1 MQTFSCPV
9 TMRTR
14 MLCISLSV
22 IGALLF
28 LYFFST
34 NCFFRP
40 YAGLEIELTCG
51 MVTLLFLCLNGFWVF
66 PKILLN
72 RNFQMYFWLLLTLS
86 ILPTSVEFI
95 LAFPAFEDVFEPNLR
110 LSVDRLMI
118 LKMYANI
125 LLRNLGCMG
134 VIDLISTIAFLNAQN
149 KNTECI
155 IRAATNYI
163 TVSIG
168 KKRSVI
174 QTNRV
179 CYCMQVENY
188 AHIYLSDGMEC
199 LKYCSMSS
207 LRDILGSE
215 FIQIS
220 KNCIVNS
227 SFLFE
232 LQEDSVT
239 LHSPDGK
246 VDCHLRV
253 GNKYRNRIEEY
264 LSSVNLT
271 EKTPPSKDTENS
283 PDITTLIPKS
293 IQDNR
298 RAIRIYSYILKH
310 PNCKMDEIIKHT
322 GIPKSSLARYLK
334 NMISDGLILY
344 VGSNKTGGYRV
355 VER

>member
-1 MQTFSCPV
+1 MKTKVF
-9 TMRTR
+9 
-14 MLCISLSV
+14 LISLSV

-40 YAGLEIELTCG
+40 YAGFEIELTCAI
-51 MVTLLFLCLNGFWVF
+51 VTLLFLCLNGVWIF
-66 PKILLN
+66 PKFLLN
-72 RNFQMYFWLLLTLS
+72 RNFQTYFWLLLTLS

-95 LAFPAFEDVFEPNLR
+95 LVFPAFEDVFEPNLR
-110 LSVDRLMI
+110 SSVDRLMI

-174 QTNRV
+174 KTNRV
-179 CYCMQVENY
+179 CYCVQVENY

-207 LRDILGSE
+207 LCDILGSE

-232 LQEDSVT
+232 LQDDFVT
-239 LHSPDGK
+239 LHFPDGK
-246 VDCHLRV
+246 VDCNLKV
-253 GNKYRNRIEEY
+253 GDKYRNRIEEF
-264 LSSVNLT
+264 LSSVKSTEQTSLSEETDNNLDLT
-271 EKTPPSKDTENS
+271 S
-283 PDITTLIPKS
+283 LIPKS
-293 IQDNR
+293 LQDNR
-298 RAIRIYSYILKH
+298 RSVRIYLYILKH
-310 PNCKMDEIIKHT
+310 PNCKMDEIIRHT
-322 GIPKSSLARYLK
+322 DIPKSSLARYLK

-355 VER
+355 AER